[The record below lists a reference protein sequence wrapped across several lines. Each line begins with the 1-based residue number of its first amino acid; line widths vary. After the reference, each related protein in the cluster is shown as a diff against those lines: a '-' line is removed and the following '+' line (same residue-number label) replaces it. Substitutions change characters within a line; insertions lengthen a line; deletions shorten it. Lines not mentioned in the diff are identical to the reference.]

1 MVINTIPS
9 DQALSMTKEFKAPKF
24 FFDATYWPWPP
35 GLSKLQLDAGG
46 SLISGLQLLA
56 AQAVF
61 QISLMTELDFDKKWL
76 FEELLLK
83 LEAGK

>member
-1 MVINTIPS
+1 
-9 DQALSMTKEFKAPKF
+9 
-24 FFDATYWPWPP
+24 
-35 GLSKLQLDAGG
+35 LDARG

-61 QISLMTELDFDKKWL
+61 QISLMTELDFDKRWL
-76 FEELLLK
+76 FKELLLK

>member
-1 MVINTIPS
+1 
-9 DQALSMTKEFKAPKF
+9 
-24 FFDATYWPWPP
+24 
-35 GLSKLQLDAGG
+35 
-46 SLISGLQLLA
+46 LISGLQLLA

-76 FEELLLK
+76 FKELLLK